1 MPKAKRKADV
11 GAVRIIRSIS
21 DNQSYQLF
29 KTIGSSQDIDSGHL
43 MASSGLTRKQYY
55 SRLSRLM
62 SAGLV
67 KRKAG
72 RYDYTSMGR
81 IIHRIMAI
89 IEYTADNQYKLKAI
103 DSLELS
109 EELPPKERASL
120 IDRLI
125 DNEEIKRLMSA
136 AGNSSQ

>member
-29 KTIGSSQDIDSGHL
+29 KTIASSQDTGSGQL

-62 SAGLV
+62 SAGLI
-67 KRKAG
+67 KKKAG
-72 RYDYTSMGR
+72 KYGYTSMGR
-81 IIHRIMAI
+81 IIHRITAI
-89 IEYTADNQYKLKAI
+89 IEYAADNQYKLKAV

-109 EELPPKERASL
+109 EELPPEERASM
-120 IDRLI
+120 IDRLL
-125 DNEEIKRLMSA
+125 DNEEIKRLLSA
-136 AGNSSQ
+136 ARNSSQ